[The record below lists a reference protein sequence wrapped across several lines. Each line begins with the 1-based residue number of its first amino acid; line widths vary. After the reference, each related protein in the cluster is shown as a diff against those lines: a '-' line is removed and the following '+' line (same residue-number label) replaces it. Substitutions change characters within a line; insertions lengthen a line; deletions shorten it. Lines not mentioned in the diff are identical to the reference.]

1 MISYSKDPL
10 RYVLNLAYHQAM
22 EGKGKERH
30 ADNLPFLCQA
40 WHSITRAVGV
50 GFPTGQ
56 ALKKMH
62 ESQRLSKEAA
72 IKELLGAINYLSMAV
87 IAKMEEKQ

>member
-1 MISYSKDPL
+1 
-10 RYVLNLAYHQAM
+10 
-22 EGKGKERH
+22 
-30 ADNLPFLCQA
+30 
-40 WHSITRAVGV
+40 
-50 GFPTGQ
+50 
-56 ALKKMH
+56 MH